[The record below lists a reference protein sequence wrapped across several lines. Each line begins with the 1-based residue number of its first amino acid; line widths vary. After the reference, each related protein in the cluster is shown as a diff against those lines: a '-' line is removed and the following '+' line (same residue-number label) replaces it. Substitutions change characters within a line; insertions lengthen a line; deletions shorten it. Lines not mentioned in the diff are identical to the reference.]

1 MSDPVTAL
9 RALDSGD
16 MLDAVRS
23 LPEHLH
29 DALWRVESARLEPF
43 EGCSGLM
50 VCGMGGS
57 AIGGDLAAAALGS
70 RLGNPLT
77 VVRTYAL
84 PVWTPTDRMV
94 LCSSYS
100 GDTEET
106 LGCYEAAE
114 ALGVQR
120 IVATTGGALGE
131 AARRDGVPVI
141 GLPAGFAPR
150 AAVGYMFTVAA
161 EVASLCGSDT
171 IRMEIDSSAAHLE
184 AQRDQLTERAASLAA
199 DLDGTIPAIYGSG
212 LTAPVAYRWKTQ
224 INENAKAPASF
235 HVLPELDHNEIV
247 GWEGA
252 EGRGMAAVLLE
263 DRDQHPR
270 ERQRFELTAN
280 LIEAPAERVLRIETE
295 GDSRTERLLWAVML
309 GDLVSLHL
317 AARRGVD
324 PSSTEVIERLKD
336 ELGRP

>member
-1 MSDPVTAL
+1 VSTLERL
-9 RALDSGD
+9 RE
-16 MLDAVRS
+16 LDASHQLEAV
-23 LPEHLH
+23 LATPDHLR

-43 EGCSGLM
+43 VDCSGLM

-70 RLGNPLT
+70 RLANPLT
-77 VVRTYAL
+77 VIRGYGL
-84 PVWTPTDRMV
+84 PVWTPTDRTV

-100 GDTEET
+100 GNTEEV

-120 IVATTGGALGE
+120 VVATTGGALAE

-141 GLPAGFAPR
+141 GLPAGLQPR

-171 IRMEIDSSAAHLE
+171 IRMEIDSSAAHLV
-184 AQRDQLTERAASLAA
+184 AQREQLAERAAALAA
-199 DLDGTIPAIYGSG
+199 ELEGTLPAIYGSG
-212 LTAPVAYRWKTQ
+212 LTAPVAYRWKCQ
-224 INENAKAPASF
+224 LNENAKMPALF
-235 HVLPELDHNEIV
+235 HVLPELDHNEIL

-252 EGRGMAAVLLE
+252 SVHRMAAVFLE

-270 ERQRFELTAN
+270 ERHRIQLTAG
-280 LIEAPAERVLRIETE
+280 LVERHAERVVRVETE

-309 GDLVSLHL
+309 GDLLSLHL
-317 AARRGVD
+317 AVQRRVD
-324 PSSTEVIERLKD
+324 PSSTDTIEQLKD

>member
-1 MSDPVTAL
+1 VNDLTGTL
-9 RALDSGD
+9 RSLDSGD
-16 MLDAVRS
+16 MLGAVRS
-23 LPEHLH
+23 LPDHLH
-29 DALWRVESARLEPF
+29 DALWRVESANLEPI
-43 EGCSGLM
+43 EGCSGLL

-70 RLGNPLT
+70 RLGNQLT
-77 VVRTYAL
+77 VVRGYAL
-84 PVWTPTDRMV
+84 PVWTPTDRVV

-100 GDTEET
+100 GETEET
-106 LGCYEAAE
+106 LGCYDAAE
-114 ALGVQR
+114 ALGASR
-120 IVATTGGALGE
+120 IVATTGGPLAE
-131 AARRDGVPVI
+131 SARRDGVPVI
-141 GLPAGFAPR
+141 GLPAGLAPR
-150 AAVGYMFTVAA
+150 AAVGYMFTVVA

-184 AQRDQLTERAASLAA
+184 EIRDGLAERAATIA
-199 DLDGTIPAIYGSG
+199 DQLDGAIPAIYGSG
-212 LTAPVAYRWKTQ
+212 LTAPAAYRWKSQ
-224 INENAKAPASF
+224 LNENAKMPAFF
-235 HVLPELDHNEIV
+235 HVLPELDHNEIM

-252 EGRGMAAVLLE
+252 DRRMSALLLE

-270 ERQRFELTAN
+270 VRQRFELTAS
-280 LIEAPAERVLRIETE
+280 LIEPDAERVLRIETE

-324 PSSTEVIERLKD
+324 PSSTDVIERLKD